1 MNEDWDRRVHDT
13 LDFLGIR
20 AQATAVALL
29 QLCRELR
36 DVGVLS
42 EEAMTRIKESIARE
56 VALARPRSI
65 YKVEYDAA
73 MRRMDDLFAGETE
86 LGKPPSTVA

>member
-1 MNEDWDRRVHDT
+1 MNEVRDRRVHDT

-29 QLCRELR
+29 QVCRELQQ
-36 DVGVLS
+36 VGVLS
-42 EEAMTRIKESIARE
+42 EDAMTRIKESIARE

-65 YKVEYDAA
+65 YKVEYEAA
-73 MRRMDDLFAGETE
+73 MRRMDDLFAGGTE
-86 LGKPPSTVA
+86 LRQVPPSSA